1 MCCVTVKK
9 LPNLSGPF
17 LYLEKELI
25 REILLTL
32 GLSIKQPVT
41 AHVLGP
47 VLGWALG

>member
-17 LYLEKELI
+17 LYLEKGLI
-25 REILLTL
+25 GEILLTL

-41 AHVLGP
+41 VLVLGP
-47 VLGWALG
+47 MLGGALG